1 MIEELLE
8 RQEILET
15 KLSKMEA
22 VMMFDDKDLEAQ
34 TGIKS
39 VIETPEDQELYDE
52 ILKSRDAS
60 SMQPSLSSLAAT
72 GAESPPSKAEEE
84 KAFSDQRMEKYEV
97 DLLKVDE

>member
-8 RQEILET
+8 RQETLET

-22 VMMFDDKDLEAQ
+22 VLMFDDKDLEAQ

-39 VIETPEDQELYDE
+39 VIETPEDQKLHDELV
-52 ILKSRDAS
+52 KSLDAS

-72 GAESPPSKAEEE
+72 DAESPPGKAEEE
-84 KAFSDQRMEKYEV
+84 KAFSDQRMEKYEA